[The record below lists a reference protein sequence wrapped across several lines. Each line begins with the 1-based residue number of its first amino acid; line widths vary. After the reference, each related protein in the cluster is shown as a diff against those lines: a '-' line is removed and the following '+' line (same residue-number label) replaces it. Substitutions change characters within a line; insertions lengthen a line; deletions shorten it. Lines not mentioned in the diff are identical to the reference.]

1 MGRHHPLQR
10 QDRLPGAARRYRV
23 SPGGLRPEG
32 SPRPGMGGV
41 RRPDPGNLGGG
52 DRRGPGGRP
61 VSGRLRAHRDRPRD
75 PGPLARLSHLA
86 QGARDPVPLRA
97 PASLAPEPEAGRH
110 RPGPPRGDPG
120 GSRLLRPA
128 RLHPCGHSDSHRV
141 HRGGGRRAVRH
152 RLLRPGQG
160 LPGPDRP
167 ALRGGRGGGAGQ
179 DLLLRPHLPGR
190 EIEDPAPPDRVLDGR
205 ARSGLQRLRR
215 QHAAPGRLRE
225 LPGGPGPGTRRR
237 AAQGAGARHR
247 ATGEGGAP
255 VSPDQL
261 HRRGDPAQP
270 ARERHHLGT
279 GPRRRRR
286 DPPLQGLGYSDLRDE
301 LSQGGEGLLH
311 EGESPGSA
319 NHSRQR
325 LPGSGRLRGDHRRL
339 PARGRPRQAAGPDQ
353 GAGPRPRVIS
363 LVPGPPEIRDFRA
376 LGLRAGARA
385 HGGVDLRHSPYP
397 GGDRVSEAD
406 SSAVSVRKPAIRYP
420 LSAIGQAVGLF
431 LAAGSAGAQPPLP
444 GIELRPGLVITQ
456 SGRIKPG
463 IYHFPAPT
471 STDSSLITVR
481 GDDIELDFT
490 GVTIQGTRVSADPDQ
505 GQGVAIRIE
514 GGKNIEIRNARIRG
528 FKIGILARDVRGLRL
543 IGNDASHN
551 WKPRLYSLIEHESLV
566 DWLSYH
572 QNDKDEWYRYG
583 AGFYLSGVQGGEV
596 RENTVEQGMNGLLMT
611 RSDSLRIVGNNFS
624 FNSGLGIGLYRSSDN
639 LIASNR
645 LRFNV
650 RGYSHGFYRRG
661 QDSAAL
667 LIYEQSNRNIVAW
680 NAATHSGDGLFL
692 WAGQTTMDSGAGG
705 ANDNVFYANDFSWAP
720 TNAMEA
726 TFSRNSFL
734 ANRAVG
740 SEYGLWGGYSFE
752 SKVIG
757 NCFGKNRFGI
767 AIEHGQDNRIASNVF
782 DGDSL
787 AIRLWADSIQPSDWG
802 YPKHRDTR
810 SRDYRIEGN
819 FFLGNRLTVRAAN
832 TSGLAEQGNL
842 AAAPPSG
849 CVIGRLPEAHAALG
863 PALPGVDPRVPSSRF
878 ADRDRS
884 AMVVDEWGPY
894 DWKSPKLWPLD
905 SSRAVPLRLAMLG
918 PEGRWRE
925 VGRRGVAS
933 LSSSSGSVGDTI
945 AVTPSAGALG
955 DWSVELEYRGSG
967 THRFGYAR
975 FEPAQRWETVFFT
988 WADTTAL
995 AGGPEAFS
1003 RLARA
1008 APLMRRTLSRLDYQW
1023 YRPRIPELPIEK
1035 WGLEAGTAVDLPPG
1049 RYRLRTISDDG
1060 IRVWVDGKLVIE
1072 RWSTHESTVDEAPLT
1087 GGRHDLRVQYYQN
1100 GGWTELRVE
1109 IVRSPVQSR
1118 G

>member
-1 MGRHHPLQR
+1 
-10 QDRLPGAARRYRV
+10 
-23 SPGGLRPEG
+23 
-32 SPRPGMGGV
+32 
-41 RRPDPGNLGGG
+41 
-52 DRRGPGGRP
+52 
-61 VSGRLRAHRDRPRD
+61 
-75 PGPLARLSHLA
+75 
-86 QGARDPVPLRA
+86 
-97 PASLAPEPEAGRH
+97 
-110 RPGPPRGDPG
+110 
-120 GSRLLRPA
+120 
-128 RLHPCGHSDSHRV
+128 
-141 HRGGGRRAVRH
+141 
-152 RLLRPGQG
+152 
-160 LPGPDRP
+160 
-167 ALRGGRGGGAGQ
+167 
-179 DLLLRPHLPGR
+179 
-190 EIEDPAPPDRVLDGR
+190 
-205 ARSGLQRLRR
+205 
-215 QHAAPGRLRE
+215 
-225 LPGGPGPGTRRR
+225 
-237 AAQGAGARHR
+237 
-247 ATGEGGAP
+247 
-255 VSPDQL
+255 
-261 HRRGDPAQP
+261 
-270 ARERHHLGT
+270 
-279 GPRRRRR
+279 
-286 DPPLQGLGYSDLRDE
+286 
-301 LSQGGEGLLH
+301 
-311 EGESPGSA
+311 
-319 NHSRQR
+319 
-325 LPGSGRLRGDHRRL
+325 
-339 PARGRPRQAAGPDQ
+339 
-353 GAGPRPRVIS
+353 
-363 LVPGPPEIRDFRA
+363 
-376 LGLRAGARA
+376 
-385 HGGVDLRHSPYP
+385 
-397 GGDRVSEAD
+397 
-406 SSAVSVRKPAIRYP
+406 VRKPAIRYP

-463 IYHFPAPT
+463 IYHLSAPT

-490 GVTIQGTRVSADPDQ
+490 GVTIQGTRVSADPEQ
-505 GQGVAIRIE
+505 GHGVAIRIE

-583 AGFYLSGVQGGEV
+583 AGLYLSGVQGGEV
-596 RENTVEQGMNGLLMT
+596 RDNTVEQGMNGLLMT

-645 LRFNV
+645 LLFNV

-767 AIEHGQDNRIASNVF
+767 AIEHGQDNLIVQNVF
-782 DGDSL
+782 DRDSL

-810 SRDYRIEGN
+810 SRDYRIEKN
-819 FFLGNRLTVRAAN
+819 LFAGNRLTVQAAN
-832 TSGLAEQGNL
+832 TTGLALAGNDSMAVASRACRPGTL
-842 AAAPPSG
+842 PPGYAGS
-849 CVIGRLPEAHAALG
+849 VPSLPEAIARI
-863 PALPGVDPRVPSSRF
+863 PASPF

-884 AMVVDEWGPY
+884 AMIVDEWGPF
-894 DWKSPKLWPLD
+894 DWNSPKLWPVD
-905 SSRAVPLRLAMLG
+905 SSRAAPLRLAVLG
-918 PEGRWRE
+918 PAGRWRM
-925 VGRRGVAS
+925 VGRRAVAR
-933 LSSSSGSVGDTI
+933 LSAESGRMGDTLS
-945 AVTPSAGALG
+945 VTPAVPG
-955 DWSVELEYRGSG
+955 DWAITLEYTGGRMVSPRGEARAAG
-967 THRFGYAR
+967 TPYRFGYSR
-975 FEPAQRWETVFFT
+975 FEPATRWATRFFT
-988 WADTTAL
+988 WTDSTEIAK
-995 AGGPEAFS
+995 GPEVFS
-1003 RLARA
+1003 RMAGA
-1008 APLMRRTLSRLDYQW
+1008 APLLTRELSRLDFQW
-1023 YRPRIPELPIEK
+1023 YRPRMPELPIEH
-1035 WGLEAGTAVDLPPG
+1035 WGLEATATVALPPG
-1049 RYRLRTISDDG
+1049 SYRIRTISDDG

-1087 GGRHDLRVQYYQN
+1087 GGRHDLKVQYYQN

-1109 IVRSPVQSR
+1109 IVKSP
-1118 G
+1118 